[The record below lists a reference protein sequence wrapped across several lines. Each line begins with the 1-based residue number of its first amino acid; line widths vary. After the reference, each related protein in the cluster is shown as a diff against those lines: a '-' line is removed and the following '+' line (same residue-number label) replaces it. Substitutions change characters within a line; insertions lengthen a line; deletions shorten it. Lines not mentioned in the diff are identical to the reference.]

1 MYCMKCGAQVPDD
14 AEFCMKCGA
23 PMKGQEQATQTSST
37 TSTRVIAAQG
47 ATSLKC
53 PNCGAPITPKFG
65 EMVITCEYCGSGIT
79 LGTEGWTGIS
89 KQSMLPLK
97 IATEDDVLARTHK
110 MLDHGLLHRHL
121 QETST
126 VEEASLS
133 IVPYWMISVSARTSI
148 VAIDAAAEVGTV
160 ATTAALFG
168 AMAAGMGNQRGG
180 GFGGGLF
187 EGAVLGSVMG
197 GGMGGG
203 GGVKKT
209 YELDEN
215 YNYPVVALKALTE
228 YQPRDFQFAL
238 DERTLFDVNKIPKGL
253 KILNGDVS
261 EEAAKY
267 QAKTLVD
274 QLQSQKAHSQHHMI
288 QQIHTDE
295 DVADGELLY
304 VPVWFVRFDHKGKKI
319 ILVVDGNSGNPINS
333 IGL

>member
-14 AEFCMKCGA
+14 AQFCMKCGSQL
-23 PMKGQEQATQTSST
+23 KGQSQSSPA
-37 TSTRVIAAQG
+37 TSTRSSRIIASHEAS
-47 ATSLKC
+47 SLKC
-53 PNCGAPITPKFG
+53 PSCGAPITPKFG

-79 LGTEGWTGIS
+79 LGTEGWTSIS

-97 IATEDDVLARTHK
+97 IQTKDEALAQTRS
-110 MLDHGLLHRHL
+110 MMDRGLLHRHL
-121 QETST
+121 QEKST
-126 VEEASLS
+126 LEEATLS
-133 IVPYWMISVSARTSI
+133 VVPYWMISVSARTSI
-148 VAIDAAAEVGTV
+148 VAIDTAAEVGTV

-168 AMAAGMGNQRGG
+168 VLGAGMGNQRGG

-203 GGVKKT
+203 GTRRT
-209 YELDEN
+209 YEMDEN

-238 DERTLFDVNKIPKGL
+238 DQRTLFDVNKIPKGP

-267 QAKTLVD
+267 EAKTLVD
-274 QLQSQKAHSQHHMI
+274 QLQSQKAHAKHHMI

-295 DVADGELLY
+295 DVADGELMY
-304 VPVWFVRFDHKGKKI
+304 VPVWFIRFDHKGKKI
-319 ILVVDGNSGNPINS
+319 VLVMDGNSGNAINS

>member
-14 AEFCMKCGA
+14 AQFCMKCGA
-23 PMKGQEQATQTSST
+23 QLKAETQTTPSSPS
-37 TSTRVIAAQG
+37 TSQVIASHG
-47 ATSLKC
+47 ATTMKC
-53 PNCGAPITPKFG
+53 PSCGAPITPKFG
-65 EMVITCEYCGSGIT
+65 EMVITCEYCGSGVT
-79 LGTEGWTGIS
+79 LGTEGWTSIS
-89 KQSMLPLK
+89 KQSMVPLK
-97 IATEDDVLARTHK
+97 ILTKDDALARTRD
-110 MLDHGLLHRHL
+110 MLDRGLLHRHL
-121 QETST
+121 QESST
-126 VEEASLS
+126 LEEASLS
-133 IVPYWMISVSARTSI
+133 IVPYWIISVSARTSI
-148 VAIDAAAEVGTV
+148 VAIDTAAEIGTV

-180 GFGGGLF
+180 GFGGGML

-203 GGVKKT
+203 GNVKKT

-215 YNYPVVALKALTE
+215 YSYPVVALKALTE

-238 DERTLFDVNKIPKGL
+238 EERTLFDVSKIPKGL

-267 QAKTLVD
+267 EAKTLVD
-274 QLQSQKAHSQHHMI
+274 QLQSKKAHSQHHMI
-288 QQIHTDE
+288 QQIHTEE
-295 DVADGELLY
+295 DVADGELMY